1 MVEAEGLPD
10 ELPLRR
16 IASAMA
22 DSGFEEMSDVKR
34 SEGGAPPEEMMG
46 SPEGMKAP
54 DNLSEGQAGQHQ
66 AGHRGAG
73 VFWDPLE
80 VIVEQAGRFA
90 LVAAEDQ

>member
-1 MVEAEGLPD
+1 
-10 ELPLRR
+10 
-16 IASAMA
+16 
-22 DSGFEEMSDVKR
+22 
-34 SEGGAPPEEMMG
+34 MMG